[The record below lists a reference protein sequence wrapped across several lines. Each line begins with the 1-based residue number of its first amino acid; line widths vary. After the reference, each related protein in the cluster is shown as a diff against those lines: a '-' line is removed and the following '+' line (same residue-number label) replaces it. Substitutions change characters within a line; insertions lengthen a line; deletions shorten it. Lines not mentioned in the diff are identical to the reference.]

1 LNSTQLMKFAA
12 GVLLFGAW
20 LALVVIGKAPADHLI
35 DAIAL
40 TIAGLGIHG
49 ATMSTPGGAVSA
61 IVPGE
66 LQAATAEFAAAPI
79 AAVATP
85 APAAAPAP
93 VATQV
98 AATAQPTIQ

>member
-1 LNSTQLMKFAA
+1 MKFAA

-49 ATMSTPGGAVSA
+49 ATMSTPGGAVSG

-66 LQAATAEFAAAPI
+66 LLAATAEFAAAPV
-79 AAVATP
+79 AAVAP
-85 APAAAPAP
+85 APASAPAP
-93 VATQV
+93 VAVQ
-98 AATAQPTIQ
+98 AAAAAQPTIQ